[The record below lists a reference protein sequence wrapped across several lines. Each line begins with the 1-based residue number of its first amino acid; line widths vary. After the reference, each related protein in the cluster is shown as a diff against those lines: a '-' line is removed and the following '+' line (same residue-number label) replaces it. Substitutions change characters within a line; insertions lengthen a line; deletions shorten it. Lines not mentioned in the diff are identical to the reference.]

1 MPMALGPRTASAKGR
16 LVRAHRRPIDP
27 AEVEDRRRDLA
38 AAKIADYV
46 EKIRRDAP
54 ELTDK
59 QRTDLCELLRPVRIR
74 AGGAA

>member
-46 EKIRRDAP
+46 EKILRDAP
-54 ELTDK
+54 ELTAQ
-59 QRTDLCELLRPVRIR
+59 QRTDLVVLLRPARR
-74 AGGAA
+74 RNSAAS